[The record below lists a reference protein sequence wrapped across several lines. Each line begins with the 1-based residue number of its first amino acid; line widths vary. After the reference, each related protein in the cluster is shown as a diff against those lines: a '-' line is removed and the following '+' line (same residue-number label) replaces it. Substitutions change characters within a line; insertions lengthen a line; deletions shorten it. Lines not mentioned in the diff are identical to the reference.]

1 MINETVS
8 HYRVLRK
15 LGGGGMGVVYDAEDL
30 SLGRHVALK
39 FLPEDLA
46 RDQSAV
52 ERFHR
57 EARAASALNHP
68 HICTIHEIGEDDG
81 KSFIAMELLEGKT
94 LKHSHRRRP
103 LAIEPVL
110 DLAVHIA
117 DALEAAHA
125 KGIVHRDIKPA
136 NIFVTDRGQA
146 KVLDFG
152 LAKMI
157 RPAAQ
162 AADVTISEANHLTGV
177 GAAIGTVAYM
187 SPEQALGRELDARSD
202 LFSFGIVLYEIAT
215 GVLPFPGDTP
225 GAITNAII
233 NATPVLPA
241 RLNAQIPAELERI
254 IGKALEKTPE
264 LRYQSAAEMRVDLTR
279 LLRES
284 QTTPVSAAARAPPSR
299 VKATLHP
306 EETGRSPAQ
315 QARLRQ
321 SSLVGG
327 GVYALR
333 GRSSPVPPAPASVQ
347 PSIAVLP
354 FADMSAQKDQEYF
367 SDGLAEELLNGLA
380 KIKGLRVVART
391 SSFQFKGK
399 TEDLRSVGEKLNVG
413 TILEGSVRKQGGRVR
428 ITAQLIKV
436 ADGFHLWSESY
447 DRELTD
453 IFAVQ
458 EEIARAV
465 ASSLEVALVGTP
477 ANAPRQGKNVD
488 SYNANLQARY
498 FFSLR
503 GRENLEKAAAY
514 FDQALKLDP
523 DSAVAWAGLGGVRM
537 SQADA
542 GYLPVNDGYKQA
554 RTAVERAL
562 TLDPSLA
569 EAHSAIAWIKSTYD
583 WDWTGADASI
593 QKALALDPEGA
604 RTLRRASALAS
615 TLGRFEEALQHA
627 RHAVSVD
634 PLAAI
639 SWVNLCQVATLT
651 GKFDEALSAVAK
663 ALELQPGGPTLHLQ
677 AGLAHLAKAKPH
689 DALAEFQQEVEP
701 LWRLQGLAVASHAL
715 GRHQEAD
722 QALAELIDKFQA
734 DAAFQISQAY
744 AFRGESD
751 RAFEWLERAYAQR
764 DGGLSG
770 MKGDFLLK
778 SLERDPR
785 YAAFLKKLRLPVG
798 ST

>member
-46 RDQSAV
+46 RDHGAV

-68 HICTIHEIGEDDG
+68 HICTIHEIGEHDG
-81 KSFIAMELLEGKT
+81 KFFIAMELLEGKT
-94 LKHSHRRRP
+94 LKHSIAGGP
-103 LAIEPVL
+103 LPIETVL
-110 DLAVHIA
+110 EVAVHIA

-157 RPAAQ
+157 KSAAQ
-162 AADVTISEANHLTGV
+162 AADATISEANHLTGV
-177 GAAIGTVAYM
+177 GATIGTVAYM

-202 LFSFGIVLYEIAT
+202 LFSFGIVLYEMAT
-215 GVLPFPGDTP
+215 GALPFPGDTS

-233 NATPVLPA
+233 NTTHALPV
-241 RLNAQIPAELERI
+241 RLNPRIPAELDRI
-254 IGKALEKTPE
+254 IGKALEKKPE

-279 LLRES
+279 LLRETHTIPVPAAVGASHISS
-284 QTTPVSAAARAPPSR
+284 QSHAAPPR
-299 VKATLHP
+299 NWKVIGAIGAL
-306 EETGRSPAQ
+306 A
-315 QARLRQ
+315 AVLA
-321 SSLVGG
+321 VGG

-333 GRSSPVPPAPASVQ
+333 GRSSSATPAPASVQ

-354 FADMSAQKDQEYF
+354 FTDLSAQKDQEYF
-367 SDGLAEELLNGLA
+367 SDGLAEELLNSLA
-380 KIKGLRVVART
+380 KIKGLRVVARS

-399 TEDLRSVGEKLNVG
+399 TEDLRTVGEKLNVG

-428 ITAQLIKV
+428 ITAQLVKA
-436 ADGFHLWSESY
+436 ADGFQLWSETY

-458 EEIARAV
+458 AEIARAV

-477 ANAPRQGKNVD
+477 AGAARPAENVEA
-488 SYNANLQARY
+488 YNANLQGRH
-498 FFSLR
+498 FLSLR

-523 DSAVAWAGLGGVRM
+523 DYAVAWAGLATVRIM
-537 SQADA
+537 QADT
-542 GYLPVNDGYKQA
+542 GYVPVDDGYRQA

-562 TLDPSLA
+562 TLDPSLGD
-569 EAHSAIAWIKSTYD
+569 AHSAMAMIKATYD
-583 WDWTGADASI
+583 WDWASADTSI
-593 QKALALDPEGA
+593 QRALALDPEGA
-604 RTLRRASALAS
+604 RTLRRASGLAS
-615 TLGRFEEALQHA
+615 TLGRFEEALQLA
-627 RHAVSVD
+627 RRAVSVD
-634 PLAAI
+634 PL
-639 SWVNLCQVATLT
+639 SSTGWVNVSQMALLS
-651 GKFDEALSAVAK
+651 GKFDEALAAVNK
-663 ALELQPGGPTLHLQ
+663 GIELQPGGPTSHLQ
-677 AGLAHLAKAKPH
+677 RGLIYVAKGKAQE
-689 DALAEFQQEVEP
+689 ALTEFQQEAEP
-701 LWRLQGLAVASHAL
+701 IWRTHGLAVGYYAL
-715 GRHQEAD
+715 GRKPEAD
-722 QALAELIDKFQA
+722 QALAELIDKFQSEG
-734 DAAFQISQAY
+734 AFQVAQVY
-744 AFRGESD
+744 AFRGEAD
-751 RAFEWLERAYAQR
+751 RAFEWLERAYKQR

-770 MKGDFLLK
+770 MKGDILLK

-785 YAAFLKKLRLPVG
+785 FVAFLKKMRLPV
-798 ST
+798 